1 MNKTPLILIK
11 KTDGT
16 GYLVGFG
23 RKSSLDIKSTVNF
36 EQVDAFLKQ
45 HQGSF
50 IFTTLSYDLKNQFEE
65 LESKNDDF
73 LEFPLASFWTA
84 EVVLELNQ
92 FGSQLLSG
100 ELNPEYEQLLAE
112 IEHKSLHPKNINPI
126 KFKAKISKENY
137 LECISQIK
145 REIQLGN
152 VYELN
157 FCQEF
162 FVKNY
167 TNLDSF
173 SLLFRLFE
181 LTKAPFSCYVNNG
194 EQELFCGSPERF
206 LLKEGNK
213 LISQPIKGTIKRGK
227 NREEDERLKK
237 QLAEDPKERAEN
249 VMITD
254 LVRNDL
260 SRVAAKGSVQLDE
273 LCGLYSFGTVHQLI
287 STISC
292 DLKPNTPFSSILKA
306 TFPMGSMTG
315 APKIS
320 AMKLIEQFES
330 FKRGIYSGSVGFFAP
345 NGDFDFNVVIR
356 SLVYNQHNHYLSCA
370 VGGAITIQ
378 SDAESEYEE
387 CLTKVKRLIQLF
399 GDGQLS

>member
-1 MNKTPLILIK
+1 MNKIPLILIK

-16 GYLVGFG
+16 GYLVGLG
-23 RKSSLDIKSTVNF
+23 RKNCLDFKSEVNF

-45 HQGSF
+45 HHGSY
-50 IFTTLSYDLKNQFEE
+50 IFSTLSYDLKNQLEQ
-65 LESKNDDF
+65 LESKHDDA

-84 EVVLELNQ
+84 DVVLELNQ
-92 FGSQLLSG
+92 VGSQLLAG

-112 IEHKSLHPKNINPI
+112 IEHKSLHPKNIHPI
-126 KFKAKISKENY
+126 KFKAKITKESY
-137 LECISQIK
+137 LERVSQIK

-162 FVKNY
+162 FAENY
-167 TNLDSF
+167 INLDSF

-227 NREEDERLKK
+227 TREEDERLKK
-237 QLAEDPKERAEN
+237 RLTEDPKERAEN

-260 SRVAAKGSVQLDE
+260 SRVAAKASVQVDE

-292 DLKPNTPFSSILKA
+292 DLKVNTNFTSILKA

-315 APKIS
+315 APKIN

-356 SLVYNQHNHYLSCA
+356 SLVYNTRNQYLSCA

-378 SDAESEYEE
+378 SDAEREYEE

-399 GDGQLS
+399 GDDQLS

>member
-11 KTDGT
+11 KEVEKS
-16 GYLVGFG
+16 YLVGLG
-23 RKSSLDIKSTVNF
+23 KKAYLDFQSEVNF
-36 EQVDAFLKQ
+36 EQIDAFLRQ
-45 HQGSF
+45 HQGSY
-50 IFTTLSYDLKNQFEE
+50 IFSTLSYDLKNQIED
-65 LESKNDDF
+65 LESKHDDN
-73 LEFPLASFWTA
+73 LQFPLASFWTA
-84 EVVLELNQ
+84 DVVLELNQ
-92 FGSQLLSG
+92 AGSKLLSG
-100 ELNPEYEQLLAE
+100 ELNPEYKKLLAE
-112 IEHKSLHPKNINPI
+112 IEHKSLHPKNITPI
-126 KFKAKISKENY
+126 KFKAKISKESY
-137 LECISQIK
+137 LECIKQIK
-145 REIQLGN
+145 HEIQVGN

-162 FVKNY
+162 FAENY
-167 TNLDSF
+167 TNPDSF

-181 LTKAPFSCYVNNG
+181 LTKAPFSCYVNTG

-206 LLKEGNK
+206 IKKEGTK
-213 LISQPIKGTIKRGK
+213 LISQPIKGTIRRGK
-227 NREEDERLKK
+227 ILEEDEQLKN
-237 QLAEDPKERAEN
+237 QLVEDPKERAEN

-260 SRVAAKGSVQLDE
+260 SRVASKNSVQVDE

-292 DLKPNTPFSSILKA
+292 DLKANSSFTSILKA

-320 AMKLIEQFES
+320 AMQLIEKFES
-330 FKRGIYSGSVGFFAP
+330 FKRGIYSGSVGFFTP

-356 SLVYNQHNHYLSCA
+356 SLVYRHENHYLSCA
-370 VGGAITIQ
+370 VGGAITFQ
-378 SDAESEYEE
+378 SDAEKEYEE

-399 GDGQLS
+399 GDDQLS